1 MKRLLNSVLATGLAS
16 AAASVG
22 LPTSSIALAQQ
33 LDRSSLGVVA
43 GSHQPRFSTAT
54 VGPGRRFVAD
64 AAGTDCSANR
74 IGEIR
79 VATLQNRPIVILFAN
94 GKPVT
99 LLLDTGAAS
108 TILTPDAA
116 HRIGAQPP
124 RIDFPRQMGG
134 VGGGTFGTNEV
145 ELRSFSIGGV
155 AISWRRVLVAP
166 IKMSSSLGTLDGV
179 LGTDVLGDFDIDL
192 DLPHYRMVFYTK
204 QSAPDAAPNWSE
216 PYARIAASRSLSD
229 HLFFPVRLDGRRID
243 ALFDTGSQLSVLSSA
258 TALALGVSK
267 AALAKDRPMITQ
279 GAAAERLS
287 SHLHQFSQLEIGDE
301 VVHHPEFVVT
311 DIKLSDADLVLGI
324 NFLITRRVW
333 FSYGS
338 KQVFLSH
345 RN

>member
-1 MKRLLNSVLATGLAS
+1 M
-16 AAASVG
+16 
-22 LPTSSIALAQQ
+22 
-33 LDRSSLGVVA
+33 
-43 GSHQPRFSTAT
+43 
-54 VGPGRRFVAD
+54 
-64 AAGTDCSANR
+64 
-74 IGEIR
+74 
-79 VATLQNRPIVILFAN
+79 
-94 GKPVT
+94 
-99 LLLDTGAAS
+99 
-108 TILTPDAA
+108 TPDAA

-166 IKMSSSLGTLDGV
+166 IKMSSSLGALDGV

-192 DLPHYRMVFYTK
+192 DLPITAWCSTPNNPRRMRHRTG
-204 QSAPDAAPNWSE
+204 SE
-216 PYARIAASRSLSD
+216 PYARISASRSLSD

-301 VVHHPEFVVT
+301 VVRHPEFVVT

-333 FSYGS
+333 FSTDQSRYFYRTGTSSPKGS
-338 KQVFLSH
+338 KIPPPKAGNSVPALHKSAPRPEPLTGQSLPRKYGFRFSFDAGALCLQVQ
-345 RN
+345 